1 MQSLDYCKFSGH
13 KLMWMLVMFD
23 LPVLTKK
30 EIKEANKFR
39 NFLKDLGFE
48 MAQLSVYTRFVG
60 SKEKSSR
67 YVRAVENRLP
77 KGGNVSI
84 LFFTDKQFENI
95 ISFKAKI
102 RQEPPKKIQTY
113 MQF

>member
-1 MQSLDYCKFSGH
+1 
-13 KLMWMLVMFD
+13 MWILVMFD

-39 NFLKDLGFE
+39 NFLKDMGFE
-48 MAQLSVYTRFVG
+48 MAQFSVYTRFIG
-60 SKEKSSR
+60 SKEKSAK
-67 YVRAVENRLP
+67 YIRAIENKLP
-77 KGGNVSI
+77 RGGKVSI
-84 LFFTDKQFENI
+84 LFFTDKQFEDI

-102 RQEPPKKIQTY
+102 RQDSPKKTQAF